1 MHMLK
6 VQGSESLVRDPSTH
20 AIINTNESE
29 YKAYAARQALNQQRK
44 QQINN
49 QTKELESLKQEMV
62 EIKRMLAELIQK
74 GK

>member
-6 VQGSESLVRDPSTH
+6 VEGNDSLVRDPITH

-29 YKAYAARQALNQQRK
+29 YKAYVARQALNQQRK

-49 QTKELESLKQEMV
+49 QAQELENIKQEMS
-62 EIKRMLAELIQK
+62 EIKSMLLELISK

>member
-1 MHMLK
+1 MLK
-6 VQGSESLVRDPSTH
+6 VQGSESLVRDPNTH

-49 QTKELESLKQEMV
+49 QAQELESLKQEMS
-62 EIKRMLAELIQK
+62 EIRRMLVELIQR
-74 GK
+74 GN